1 MQTPFFFLNNDSKL
15 LDAIRNGDEEALVEL
30 FRQNR
35 RPITSL
41 VTRNQGSEDDAEDVL
56 QEAMVVLWERVRSRS
71 FEYQAKLS
79 TFIYATAKNIWFRRL
94 ARHRR
99 ELHATE
105 EALDVATD
113 DASPLEELEENERV
127 LAVQKA
133 MEQMGNPCRD
143 LLLLFYWEER
153 SMEEIA
159 VKLGFANAD
168 TVKSKKYQCKKS
180 LEHLVRTM
188 LGGSDE

>member
-1 MQTPFFFLNNDSKL
+1 MQTPFFFLNDDSRL
-15 LDAIRNGDEEALVEL
+15 LDALRHGNEDALVEL

-41 VTRNQGSEDDAEDVL
+41 VTRNQGSEDDAEDIL
-56 QEAMVVLWERVRSRS
+56 QEALVVLWERVRRGS

-94 ARHRR
+94 ARRRR
-99 ELHATE
+99 ELPATD
-105 EALDVATD
+105 EALDVATN
-113 DASPLEELEENERV
+113 DATPLEELEENERM

-133 MEQMGNPCRD
+133 MEQLGNPCRD

-180 LEHLVRTM
+180 LERLVKNI
-188 LGGSDE
+188 LGDSDG

>member
-30 FRQNR
+30 FHQNR
-35 RPITSL
+35 RPVTSL

-56 QEAMVVLWERVRSRS
+56 QEAMVVLWERVRSGS

-99 ELHATE
+99 ELHASE

-113 DASPLEELEENERV
+113 DATPLEELEENERV

-133 MEQMGNPCRD
+133 MERMENPCRD

-159 VKLGFANAD
+159 MKLGFANAD

-188 LGGSDE
+188 LGGSDG

>member
-1 MQTPFFFLNNDSKL
+1 MQTPFFFLNDDSKL
-15 LDAIRNGDEEALVEL
+15 LDALRNNDEEALVEL

-35 RPITSL
+35 RPVTSL

-56 QEAMVVLWERVRSRS
+56 QEALVVLWERVRSGS

-79 TFIYATAKNIWFRRL
+79 TFIYATAKNIWFRQL

-99 ELHATE
+99 ELPATE
-105 EALDVATD
+105 ETLDVATD
-113 DASPLEELEENERV
+113 DATPLEELEENERV

-133 MEQMGNPCRD
+133 MEQIGNPCRD
-143 LLLLFYWEER
+143 LLLLYYWEER

-159 VKLGFANAD
+159 MKLGFANAD

-180 LEHLVRTM
+180 LEHLVKSM

>member
-1 MQTPFFFLNNDSKL
+1 MQTPFFFLNDDSKL
-15 LDAIRNGDEEALVEL
+15 LDALRNSDEEALAEL

-56 QEAMVVLWERVRSRS
+56 QEAVVVLWQRVRSGS
-71 FEYQAKLS
+71 FEYQSKLS
-79 TFIYATAKNIWFRRL
+79 TFISATAKNIWFRRL
-94 ARHRR
+94 ARQRR
-99 ELHATE
+99 ELPAAE
-105 EALDVATD
+105 ETLDMASS
-113 DASPLEELEENERV
+113 DANPLEEMEENERV
-127 LAVQKA
+127 MAVQKA
-133 MEQMGNPCRD
+133 MGQIGNPCRD
-143 LLLLFYWEER
+143 LLLFFYWEER

>member
-15 LDAIRNGDEEALVEL
+15 LDALRNGDEEALVEL

-56 QEAMVVLWERVRSRS
+56 QEAVVVLWQRVRSGS

-99 ELHATE
+99 ELPATD
-105 EALDVATD
+105 EALMSHPAMQLRWRSWKRTR
-113 DASPLEELEENERV
+113 RV

-133 MEQMGNPCRD
+133 MEQMGIHAAIFCFFIIGKNDRCGR
-143 LLLLFYWEER
+143 
-153 SMEEIA
+153 
-159 VKLGFANAD
+159 N
-168 TVKSKKYQCKKS
+168 
-180 LEHLVRTM
+180 
-188 LGGSDE
+188 SDETRVCQCRYSEVEKIPVQEVSGAFSEKHAWRFR

>member
-15 LDAIRNGDEEALVEL
+15 LDAIRNGDEGALVEL

-56 QEAMVVLWERVRSRS
+56 QEAMVVLWERVRSGS

-79 TFIYATAKNIWFRRL
+79 TFIYATAKNIWSRRL

-99 ELHATE
+99 EISATPE
-105 EALDVATD
+105 TFDAAAD
-113 DASPLEELEENERV
+113 DATPLEELEENERII
-127 LAVQKA
+127 AVQKA

-159 VKLGFANAD
+159 MKLGFANAD

-180 LEHLVRTM
+180 LEHLVRSM